1 MKPLSQKQAL
11 IQALRPFVAAYKRD
25 ADPIGDSDLY
35 DEQPRNVYVT
45 LGDCRRAERVLWEH
59 DARKA

>member
-11 IQALRPFVAAYKRD
+11 IQALRPFVDAYRRD
-25 ADPIGDSDLY
+25 EDHIANSDLD
-35 DEQPRNVYVT
+35 DEQPVTVYVT
-45 LGDCRRAERVLWEH
+45 LGDCRRADRALWEH